1 MRTTLN
7 KFLQFPIIKIIAGIT
22 ICLGSLVLVKNYV
35 AQPVLHKLIDNNQVA
50 DTIKNCI
57 SFSVLLIS
65 YYLFS
70 KYYEH
75 KKPGEIAAQNLPR
88 TMLGGFALGF
98 SAITLAVFILYLLG
112 CYRIISISTANYSLK
127 LFTLLL
133 TAALVEDLLIRG
145 LVIRVLENWLGT
157 YITLVIAMLI
167 ETFHMF
173 NPNTNLFSAVFDLS
187 WGFTMAI
194 LYVYSK
200 RIWLPY
206 FFHVGWNFAQPFYG
220 SNLTGVEDMGTIIQ
234 SQFQGPELLTG
245 GRVGVEGSIFT
256 IIILLL
262 TGFVFFYLAKKNGK
276 IIKTI

>member
-1 MRTTLN
+1 MRTALN
-7 KFLQFPIIKIIAGIT
+7 KFLQFPIIRIIAGYN
-22 ICLGSLVLVKNYV
+22 ICLGITVLVKNYV
-35 AQPVLHKLIDNNQVA
+35 TQPVLYKLIDDNQLA
-50 DTIKNCI
+50 DAIKNCI
-57 SFSVLLIS
+57 SFSILLIS

-75 KKPGEIAAQNLPR
+75 RKPVEIAAQNLPR
-88 TMLGGFALGF
+88 TMFGGIALGF
-98 SAITLAVFILYLLG
+98 TAITLAVFILYLLG
-112 CYRIISISTANYSLK
+112 CYRIISISMANYSLK

-145 LVIRVLENWLGT
+145 LAIRVLENWLGT

-167 ETFHMF
+167 ETLHMF
-173 NPNTNLFSAVFDLS
+173 NPNANLFSAVFDLS

-200 RIWLPY
+200 RIWLPF

-220 SNLTGVEDMGTIIQ
+220 SNLTGLDDMGTIIQ
-234 SQFQGPELLTG
+234 SKFQGPELLTG
-245 GRVGVEGSIFT
+245 GKVGIEGSIFT

-262 TGFVFFYLAKKNGK
+262 IGFVFFYLAKKNGK
-276 IIKTI
+276 IIRTI